1 MASAAPLP
9 VFLWPSGQLPPTAST
24 LFSSATTFS
33 VPSTSTNHPS
43 QNINSNLSCPS
54 LTPSREPHIMCQPS
68 PRTLVTLVSGPYIV
82 RAHNPSTDTI
92 VFHVAIQGEYEWLG
106 SKPGSVAHE
115 IWL

>member
-54 LTPSREPHIMCQPS
+54 LTPSCEPHIICQPS
-68 PRTLVTLVSGPYIV
+68 PRTLVTLVSGPYT
-82 RAHNPSTDTI
+82 PLT
-92 VFHVAIQGEYEWLG
+92 FHPALPRSAEPRMVKPLG
-106 SKPGSVAHE
+106 GRSSG
-115 IWL
+115 